1 MKNLAIIIGRAPPKN
16 KDDKNEQDWITW
28 HVDLEI
34 NSAVKISRQQAFIAY
49 NFYNEEFEIKNL
61 SRENEIY
68 VNCTP
73 YTYKNDPVPLKS
85 SDVIQIGTEDFVF
98 LLPVESKSFREE
110 SDSQDMEEIKM
121 QDFVQLDGLIVD
133 EKQKEV
139 II

>member
-1 MKNLAIIIGRAPPKN
+1 M
-16 KDDKNEQDWITW
+16 
-28 HVDLEI
+28 
-34 NSAVKISRQQAFIAY
+34 
-49 NFYNEEFEIKNL
+49 
-61 SRENEIY
+61 
-68 VNCTP
+68 
-73 YTYKNDPVPLKS
+73 
-85 SDVIQIGTEDFVF
+85 F